1 MLLAADPKVMLLV
14 PKLAFPACTARVCC
28 ARVSEKLPASEGC
41 CVLQFQEAARQIGAD
56 EIADVLEE
64 QAADAEDAAAA
75 EEGLDAEGT
84 AAFKAQAAAER
95 QNLAADA
102 KAKAAPDDPPAVV
115 EGQAGDRVAEEVT
128 HPVVNAEG
136 ATKDV
141 HEADLDMS
149 HADSAPG
156 TIMFVVISMVW
167 LEACINAYVSLRS
180 NVLLR
185 WICIT
190 YDSFSAHRWSSD
202 RKQTKSQVTY
212 CMP

>member
-1 MLLAADPKVMLLV
+1 MSTDAA
-14 PKLAFPACTARVCC
+14 A
-28 ARVSEKLPASEGC
+28 
-41 CVLQFQEAARQIGAD
+41 VLQFQEAARQIGAD
-56 EIADVLEE
+56 DIADVLEE

-102 KAKAAPDDPPAVV
+102 NAHSAPDDPPVV
-115 EGQAGDRVAEEVT
+115 VAQAGGHVAEEVT

-156 TIMFVVISMVW
+156 MITCLSLVCPGLNLTSRRMF
-167 LEACINAYVSLRS
+167 
-180 NVLLR
+180 LLGALS
-185 WICIT
+185 W
-190 YDSFSAHRWSSD
+190 
-202 RKQTKSQVTY
+202 
-212 CMP
+212 